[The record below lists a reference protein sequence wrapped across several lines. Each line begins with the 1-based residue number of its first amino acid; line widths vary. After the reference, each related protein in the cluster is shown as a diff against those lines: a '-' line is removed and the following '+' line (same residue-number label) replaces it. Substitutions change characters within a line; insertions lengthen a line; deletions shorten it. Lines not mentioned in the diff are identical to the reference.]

1 MAKKEKFL
9 QKKLLRPIFKQFTYS
24 LVDLVNIFNITQDD
38 CDAIFEKHSEDT
50 ENQLWRR
57 LYIKTIFSHIEA
69 VCFCMKQLAYFTF
82 EEYKE
87 NRGGK
92 LLREEVSMLLEDSYY
107 LDDHGDAKKGKA
119 YLKSQWNLQ
128 FAFKML
134 ARAIKK
140 EDFTLG
146 KGREGWH
153 SYTKGVDIRNRIT
166 HPKNAK
172 ALTITDE
179 EMEEVKKALKWFREQ
194 FNQLVLIKYKITE
207 VEKKKNKKVNH
218 GNL

>member
-1 MAKKEKFL
+1 MAKKEKYI
-9 QKKLLRPIFKQFTYS
+9 KNKRPDPIPNQYENS
-24 LVDLVNIFNITQDD
+24 LVELLNIFVITQQG

-57 LYIKTIFSHIEA
+57 LFIKTLYSHFEA
-69 VCFCMKQLAYFTF
+69 VCFCMKQTAYFVWV
-82 EEYKE
+82 EYE
-87 NRGGK
+87 GGK
-92 LLREEVSMLLEDSYY
+92 LSFAEIAMLLEDSYC
-107 LDDHGDAKKGKA
+107 LDDKGNAKKGDA
-119 YLKSQWNLQ
+119 HLKSQWNLH
-128 FAFKML
+128 FAFKMF

-166 HPKNAK
+166 HPKNVK

-179 EMEEVKKALKWFREQ
+179 EMEKVKKAFEWFRKE
-194 FNQLVLIKYKITE
+194 FDQLMKIRR
-207 VEKKKNKKVNH
+207 VRQVKW
-218 GNL
+218 